1 MKSKWYL
8 YAKRADF
15 KKISERFSVDQV
27 TARILR
33 NRDIYEDKDIELF
46 LNGGIEDLYD
56 ESLLPNID
64 KAAELIASAIET
76 GKHIRIVGDYDIDGV
91 CSSCILQQGLEALGA
106 KVDTR
111 IPDRIRDGYGI
122 NHRLVEEAVNDGA
135 GLILTCDNGIAA
147 ISELEYA
154 KAAGLTVVVTD
165 HHSIRT
171 DESGAEMLPPADAL
185 VDVKLAGSQYPT
197 EEICGAVTAWKL
209 IKRLYKLCGMPEQA
223 WLRFIDLAAIATIGD
238 IMPLTGEN
246 RIIVKQGLKLIN
258 GGLRPDGS
266 GGKGS
271 SNLGLN
277 TLISALDL
285 DDSRIGSYHIGF
297 VIGPCIN
304 AGGRLESADTALR
317 LFTTKDE
324 REAELLAGHL
334 RELNEERKSMT
345 EAGVKEGIRLIDEQ
359 YTEDKVLVVMIPGLH
374 ESLAGIVAGRIRE
387 AYYKPTIV
395 ITEAKEGLKGSGRSI
410 ESYDMFEG
418 LCKAAEYMT
427 KFGGHKLA
435 AGMSLETDK
444 LEGFRARLNADAE
457 LTEDELTPKVW
468 IDAAMPIGYISM
480 RLIEEIEALA
490 PFGKDFEK
498 PVFAV
503 KGIHISDMRVLGK
516 LKNVLK
522 LKLQDAGGTY
532 VDGIMFGDA
541 EHMCEELRT
550 AASISI
556 LYYPAINEYAGRRTI
571 QLEIKEYR
579 IES

>member
-46 LNGGIEDLYD
+46 LNGSIEDLYD

-209 IKRLYKLCGMPEQA
+209 IKRLPRFPLQCHSL
-223 WLRFIDLAAIATIGD
+223 LR
-238 IMPLTGEN
+238 
-246 RIIVKQGLKLIN
+246 
-258 GGLRPDGS
+258 
-266 GGKGS
+266 
-271 SNLGLN
+271 
-277 TLISALDL
+277 
-285 DDSRIGSYHIGF
+285 
-297 VIGPCIN
+297 C
-304 AGGRLESADTALR
+304 RL
-317 LFTTKDE
+317 
-324 REAELLAGHL
+324 
-334 RELNEERKSMT
+334 
-345 EAGVKEGIRLIDEQ
+345 
-359 YTEDKVLVVMIPGLH
+359 
-374 ESLAGIVAGRIRE
+374 
-387 AYYKPTIV
+387 
-395 ITEAKEGLKGSGRSI
+395 
-410 ESYDMFEG
+410 
-418 LCKAAEYMT
+418 
-427 KFGGHKLA
+427 
-435 AGMSLETDK
+435 
-444 LEGFRARLNADAE
+444 
-457 LTEDELTPKVW
+457 
-468 IDAAMPIGYISM
+468 
-480 RLIEEIEALA
+480 
-490 PFGKDFEK
+490 
-498 PVFAV
+498 
-503 KGIHISDMRVLGK
+503 
-516 LKNVLK
+516 
-522 LKLQDAGGTY
+522 
-532 VDGIMFGDA
+532 
-541 EHMCEELRT
+541 
-550 AASISI
+550 
-556 LYYPAINEYAGRRTI
+556 
-571 QLEIKEYR
+571 
-579 IES
+579 